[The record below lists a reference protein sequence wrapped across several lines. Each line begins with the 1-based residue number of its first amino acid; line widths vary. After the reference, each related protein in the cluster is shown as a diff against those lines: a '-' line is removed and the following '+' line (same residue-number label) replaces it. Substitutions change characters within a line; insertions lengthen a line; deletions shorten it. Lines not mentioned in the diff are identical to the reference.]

1 MKSIIANPVN
11 RMKRIT
17 SFCGIALLMVLTV
30 LPCFVLQSQPS
41 NVAIAPSFSVL
52 SEKVISVNESGVR
65 AGLLYDAETNQIVW
79 SKDMDYAYPIA
90 SLTKMMVALL
100 VLEDVQNCNADWND
114 KLELKNTIVTRVKK
128 RRVCKVIND
137 TYSLDAMLH
146 LAMIVSHNEACNV
159 IARHLSGTVE
169 AFVERMN
176 ARAAELNMNNT
187 FFSNPNGL
195 PAMRSELDNHS
206 SARDMLILSLE
217 LLKYPELVAISR
229 IGYDEIA
236 SERKSSIYRNHNR
249 LVIDFEN
256 EVDGLKTGFTRN
268 ARYCLAAS
276 AVKNGRRLIAIAIG
290 SPTKNARADF
300 VASLFSSYYDY
311 LGVGKLGL
319 TDEQYLA
326 YRESKARKEI
336 TDAVAAIDSRPQPAL
351 KSVWSREKVLHS
363 VRHGETLTLIAQKY
377 SCSVADLKKWN
388 KLKNS
393 LITKGQ
399 KLVVFTM
406 VKKQIEVDD
415 EQLQPGDS
423 EEENSENTNQEKSST
438 SGLNAQE
445 AITERKLFYIVQ
457 PGDTLWN
464 IAKRHNGLT
473 VEELRRINNLKPK
486 EMIRPGMKL
495 KVINE
500 G

>member
-1 MKSIIANPVN
+1 MKSIIANPVD
-11 RMKRIT
+11 RMSKKSSCY
-17 SFCGIALLMVLTV
+17 SFALPILFAIFPFTLA
-30 LPCFVLQSQPS
+30 SQPLQNS
-41 NVAIAPSFSVL
+41 EPQSFNVAYENL
-52 SEKVISVNESGVR
+52 ISVNELGVR
-65 AGLLYDAETNQIVW
+65 AGLLYDAEVNQIVW
-79 SKDMDYAYPIA
+79 KKDIEYAYPIA

-100 VLEDVQNCNADWND
+100 VLEDVQNCKADWND

-128 RRVCKVIND
+128 RKVCKVVND

-176 ARAAELNMNNT
+176 ARASELNMTST

-195 PAMRSELDNHS
+195 PALRSEHDNHS
-206 SARDMLILSLE
+206 SAKDILILALE
-217 LLKYPELVAISR
+217 LIKYPELTAISR
-229 IGYDEIA
+229 IGYDQIA
-236 SERKSSIYRNHNR
+236 SERSSSIYRNHNR

-256 EVDGLKTGFTRN
+256 EVDGLKTGYTRN

-276 AVKNGRRLIAIAIG
+276 ANKKGRRLIAIAIG

-300 VASLFSSYYDY
+300 VASLFTSYYD
-311 LGVGKLGL
+311 LIGIGKLGF
-319 TDEQYLA
+319 THEQYLA
-326 YRESKARKEI
+326 YRENKDRKENS
-336 TDAVAAIDSRPQPAL
+336 AQVATIDTRPQPVL
-351 KSVWSREKVLHS
+351 KSVWSREKVLHL
-363 VRHGETLTLIAQKY
+363 VKNGETLAAISQKY

-393 LITKGQ
+393 FIAKGQ

-423 EEENSENTNQEKSST
+423 EEENSENASPEKSSVPVMKT
-438 SGLNAQE
+438 PE
-445 AITERKLFYIVQ
+445 AISEKKLFYIVQ

-464 IAKRHNGLT
+464 IAKKHNGLT
-473 VEELRRINNLKPK
+473 VEELRRINNLDPK
-486 EMIRPGMKL
+486 EVLKPGMKL

>member
-11 RMKRIT
+11 QMKKKS
-17 SFCGIALLMVLTV
+17 SFAGYV
-30 LPCFVLQSQPS
+30 LPILFAIVPFTLASQPLINS
-41 NVAIAPSFSVL
+41 TPLTF
-52 SEKVISVNESGVR
+52 KVVNENLISVNESGVR

-79 SKDMDYAYPIA
+79 KKDIDYAYPIA

-100 VLEDVQNCNADWND
+100 VLEDIQNCNADWND
-114 KLELKNTIVTRVKK
+114 KLELKNTIITRVKK
-128 RRVCKVIND
+128 RKVCKVVHD

-176 ARAAELNMNNT
+176 ARASELNMTNT

-195 PAMRSELDNHS
+195 PAMRSEHDNHS
-206 SARDMLILSLE
+206 SAKDILILALE
-217 LLKYPELVAISR
+217 LLKYPELTAISR
-229 IGYDEIA
+229 IGYDQIA
-236 SERKSSIYRNHNR
+236 SERSSSIYRNHNR

-256 EVDGLKTGFTRN
+256 EVDGLKTGYTRN

-276 AVKNGRRLIAIAIG
+276 AIKNGRRLIAIAIG
-290 SPTKNARADF
+290 APSKNSRADF
-300 VASLFSSYYDY
+300 VASLFNSYYDLMEVGR
-311 LGVGKLGL
+311 LGF
-319 TDEQYLA
+319 TDEQYQA
-326 YRESKARKEI
+326 YRENKARKEGI
-336 TDAVAAIDSRPQPAL
+336 SEVATLDTRPQPVL
-351 KSVWSREKVLHS
+351 KTVWSREKILHS
-363 VRHGETLTLIAQKY
+363 VRNGENLSAISQKY
-377 SCSVADLKKWN
+377 SCSVSELKKWN

-393 LITKGQ
+393 FIVKGQ
-399 KLVVFTM
+399 KLVVYTM

-415 EQLQPGDS
+415 DQLQPGDS
-423 EEENSENTNQEKSST
+423 EEEIAESANQEKSSAA
-438 SGLNAQE
+438 GIEAGE
-445 AITERKLFYIVQ
+445 AITERKIFYIVQ

-464 IAKRHNGLT
+464 IARKHNGLT
-473 VEELRRINNLKPK
+473 VEELRKINNLDPK
-486 EMIRPGMKL
+486 EVLKPGMKL